1 MAARFRF
8 ALALIVL
15 GVIVLAILL
24 PAVPDPLTAL
34 RAWEASLAILFS
46 IAAFAT
52 LCVGRLSLMCYWGR
66 PGPELPIIA
75 GGKRESWSI
84 PLLC

>member
-34 RAWEASLAILFS
+34 RAWEASLALLFS

-52 LCVGRLSLMCYWGR
+52 LCAGRLSLMRYSGR
-66 PGPELPIIA
+66 SGPEMPFTA
-75 GGKRESWSI
+75 GGTRGSRSI